1 MKSKPTK
8 GRVTKQLPTGRP
20 AGKKEL
26 LPKISGSKTKKQLM
40 PKFNEKKIEDMLTG
54 RKPVPG
60 MKKKPKTGEQLKEAI
75 RKKTGVYPNTAN

>member
-1 MKSKPTK
+1 MANKPGT
-8 GRVTKQLPTGRP
+8 GRATKQLRTGRP

-26 LPKISGSKTKKQLM
+26 M
-40 PKFNEKKIEDMLTG
+40 PKLNDKRTQDMLTG

-75 RKKTGVYPNTAN
+75 RKKTGKYPNTAQ